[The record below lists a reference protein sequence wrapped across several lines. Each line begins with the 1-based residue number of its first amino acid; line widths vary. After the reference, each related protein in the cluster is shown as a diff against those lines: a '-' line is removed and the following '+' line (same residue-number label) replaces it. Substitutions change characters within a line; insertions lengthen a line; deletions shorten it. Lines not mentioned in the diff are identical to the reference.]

1 MTALFIYDIKVDETA
16 CMRSLSMACAL
27 HLQIVTHSLEMSHV
41 GPEWLLFTLKF
52 STYFCA
58 YKAVY
63 EFVFD
68 IQD

>member
-1 MTALFIYDIKVDETA
+1 
-16 CMRSLSMACAL
+16 MACAL
-27 HLQIVTHSLEMSHV
+27 HLQTVTHDIWLSHSLEMSHV